1 MTEKN
6 RKNNHSWH
14 ERLGHAGVLRVLRR
28 NVILQ
33 ATLAFFTIALTVVLI
48 FSLTA
53 AWYTNVVQTGGLNF
67 QAEAWEFEGTIE
79 LLNQNEDIIASPGDD
94 GVIPL
99 RIDNNGDHIVAA
111 SATMDKSGMSE
122 DMKKRL
128 FFYVDTSTV
137 RNGETM
143 DRVYI
148 SQKSSYTY
156 TIAPHSA
163 LELSET
169 VKNGPLIKWMWVYDV
184 LGYYVWGQKNVES
197 NDVTVSDY
205 IRPVEYAY
213 DPIYTTFDDKGNLS
227 MVDGTTTVATFL
239 ENLTKADGYN
249 GDFDKTNLPTTVGGY
264 YPVSINSEGYGVWL
278 YLCTQSEIQAHGNTD
293 ANLGSNQTACQAKV
307 MITGA
312 NSREDSRPVSNVT
325 ELQTALGD
333 PTVGVIQLKE
343 NLTLTDTLTMSG
355 GSATIDLNGKTLT
368 AADDMSEIFALESG
382 AKLSLQ
388 NGTLTGSGEE
398 TAIVTKGSH
407 VTLNQVNMNT
417 YVGVYVQDHKSSDAG
432 SSTIYINGGNIAARD
447 CGLLV
452 YGNTADSTTR
462 TQVVIRGATVSGSGY
477 AGIMFNGSYYGVDT
491 IVEDSHVSGYWT
503 AIYHPMD
510 DSTLNIEKSTL
521 TGGTALVVK
530 GGAVT
535 VSDSTIYGDL
545 KESISAPTYNANG
558 WTDTGD
564 GIYLEGSYADLHPDR
579 RVSITVTDCTV
590 TSDYGHAVRRYQTGG
605 TNASITVV
613 SGSFTSYAAVATP
626 PNDFKPVEVMKAY
639 ADPTR
644 ITDGNDSKSCTVT
657 APAAVAD

>member
-53 AWYTNVVQTGGLNF
+53 AWYTNVVQTGGLDF

-94 GVIPL
+94 GVIPV

-111 SATMDKSGMSE
+111 SATMDKNGMSE

-184 LGYYVWGQKNVES
+184 LGYYVWGQQS
-197 NDVTVSDY
+197 GDTVTVSDY

-213 DPIYTTFDDKGNLS
+213 DPITTTFDANGNLS
-227 MVDGTTTVATFL
+227 TVDGTTTVAMFL
-239 ENLTKADGYN
+239 ENLTKTDGYN
-249 GDFDKTNLPTTVGGY
+249 GDFQKGVPPAVGGY
-264 YPVSINSEGYGVWL
+264 YPVSVNTEGYGVWL

-325 ELQTALGD
+325 ELQAALGD

-355 GSATIDLNGKTLT
+355 GSATIDLNNHSLKATNG
-368 AADDMSEIFALESG
+368 EIIKLESG

-388 NGTLTGSGEE
+388 NGALEG
-398 TAIVTKGSH
+398 
-407 VTLNQVNMNT
+407 
-417 YVGVYVQDHKSSDAG
+417 SSDQMAIFMSGAHLTMNDVSISGVKTGVRVEDHELTDG
-432 SSTIYINGGNIAARD
+432 SSSTVYINGGEIAATHY
-447 CGLLV
+447 GLHI
-452 YGNTADSTTR
+452 YGNEHDSETH
-462 TQVVIRGATVSGSGY
+462 TQVVVRGTTIEGTNY
-477 AGIMFNGSYYGVDT
+477 AGIIYNGTYGCVDT
-491 IVEDSHVSGYWT
+491 TVSDCIIKGLYA
-503 AIYHPMD
+503 AIYHPAD
-510 DSTLNIEKSTL
+510 DSTLTINQNSKL

-535 VSDSTIYGDL
+535 VSDSTIHGNL
-545 KESISAPTYNANG
+545 KEGVSDPAYNVSG

-590 TSDYGHAVRRYQTGG
+590 TSNYGHAVRKYQTGG

-613 SGSFTSYAAVATP
+613 SGSFTSYVKTDVP
-626 PNDFKPVEVMKAY
+626 ENFNPVGIMEAY

-657 APAAVAD
+657 APAAAAD